1 MRRTPFQAKP
11 QPKSDQPHSPER
23 GMPVASDNDVI
34 MDGDAQ
40 RLGDCDNVQCH
51 LDVLGRGRRIAR
63 RVIVNKHDR
72 RRRQFQRAAH
82 HLARIDRGVVDGA
95 RALNLVGDQAVL
107 LVEILYAGD
116 IVILSM
122 ASYSSSGDN

>member
-63 RVIVNKHDR
+63 RVIVKQSSIRRYHIEPKRFFVDTRSDWGMGVGSVGVDR
-72 RRRQFQRAAH
+72 T
-82 HLARIDRGVVDGA
+82 
-95 RALNLVGDQAVL
+95 
-107 LVEILYAGD
+107 
-116 IVILSM
+116 
-122 ASYSSSGDN
+122 